1 MNLHPSAAARNGA
14 HHYSLRVYYEDTD
27 AAGVVYHANYLRFA
41 ERARTE
47 ALRALGVPHS
57 ELASQHGLM
66 FMVRRVR
73 VDYLRPA
80 LLDDS
85 LCVITKP
92 FSIRAVSVEIAQR
105 VVRSEEPEPTLVELE
120 VRLACLRIS
129 DQRPARLP
137 ARWRDALQGV
147 VANAPTGAD

>member
-1 MNLHPSAAARNGA
+1 MNLHPCAASRNGA
-14 HHYSLRVYYEDTD
+14 HHYPLRVYYEDTD

-47 ALRALGVPHS
+47 ALRDLGVPHS
-57 ELASQHGLM
+57 EMASQHGLM
-66 FMVRRVR
+66 FMVRRIK

-92 FSIRAVSVEIAQR
+92 FSIRAASVELNQR
-105 VVRSEEPEPTLVELE
+105 VVRIGEAERALVELE
-120 VRLACLRIS
+120 VWLACLRIS

-137 ARWRDALQGV
+137 ARWRDALQGMV
-147 VANAPTGAD
+147 ENAPTGAE